1 MVPYTSNSLTATG
14 INRKKIKKKKK
25 KLLKSDQAM
34 EIAHKDIQIS
44 KRQMDL

>member
-14 INRKKIKKKKK
+14 INRKKRKKKK